1 MTKNVLL
8 VECLTRR
15 SNLTGILIHLAANV
29 YISIQW
35 RKINVCCSAFLCNKV
50 SSFLC
55 KGIVADYKSA
65 TTTIIAWFLE
75 AKRQLYLNVLFTTSS
90 CNYRRKTYETYPYK
104 KRHYL
109 FSIRWQILRVFFW
122 VMIYKFMTKYV
133 FCRLFLADKSLFW
146 RTENQFLSELL
157 GSSGSLLNFLQT
169 ILHLKTTCK
178 YSLLQR

>member
-35 RKINVCCSAFLCNKV
+35 RKINVCRSAFLCNKV

-75 AKRQLYLNVLFTTSS
+75 ARCQLYLNVLFTTSS

-104 KRHYL
+104 KKAL
-109 FSIRWQILRVFFW
+109 FIFYSMANPKGF
-122 VMIYKFMTKYV
+122 
-133 FCRLFLADKSLFW
+133 
-146 RTENQFLSELL
+146 FLSHDLQIYDQIC
-157 GSSGSLLNFLQT
+157 FL
-169 ILHLKTTCK
+169 
-178 YSLLQR
+178 